1 MMRKTSAEAFAK
13 IQGVLGGIQLEVY
26 NIIYEHGP
34 ITAREIASKMPLY
47 QIDSIRNRPAEL
59 EEMGLIEV
67 VGERVCNIT
76 GFNAQTWDVTGLADP
91 KPVAPKAK
99 PSKFSK
105 AELEVENAKLKERC
119 VELEAIANDCVKA
132 LEANNP
138 DMLPYVRFE
147 VRAEGKQGLSLK
159 SEAKI
164 ASPEVVEGYCEQHK
178 VKPGDLIFTKYR
190 AGVRFHPVM
199 RPGG

>member
-13 IQGVLGGIQLEVY
+13 IQGILGGIQLEVY
-26 NIIYEHGP
+26 NIIYEFGP

-67 VGERVCNIT
+67 VGERICNIT

-91 KPVAPKAK
+91 KPVAPKVK

-105 AELEVENAKLKERC
+105 AELEAENARLKEHC
-119 VELEAIANDCVKA
+119 AELEAIANDCVKA

-147 VRAEGKQGLSLK
+147 VRAEGKAGTTRK
-159 SEAKI
+159 SEASI
-164 ASPEVVEGYCEQHK
+164 TAPELIERYCEECK
-178 VKPGDLIFTKYR
+178 VKPGELIFTKFR
-190 AGVRFHPVM
+190 AGVRFHPVL
-199 RPGG
+199 RPV

>member
-1 MMRKTSAEAFAK
+1 MARKTSAEAFAK
-13 IQGVLGGIQLEVY
+13 IQGVLGGIQWEVY
-26 NIIYEHGP
+26 QHLYESGP
-34 ITAREIASKMPLY
+34 LTAREVASKMPLY
-47 QIDSIRNRPAEL
+47 QLDSVRNRFAEL
-59 EEMGLIEV
+59 EAMGVIEA
-67 VGERVCNIT
+67 VGERVCNVT
-76 GFNAQTWDVTGLADP
+76 GFNATTWDVTDATEL
-91 KPVAPKAK
+91 KPVKQVK

-105 AELEVENAKLKERC
+105 AELEAENAKLKERC
-119 VELEAIANDCVKA
+119 AELEAIANDCVKA

-138 DMLPYVRFE
+138 DLLPYVRFE

-164 ASPEVVEGYCEQHK
+164 ASPEVVEGYCEQHR